1 MWLGWARQCDLLDED
16 DNDNDNDNND
26 DGDDG
31 NVATAYQRTWRA
43 Y

>member
-1 MWLGWARQCDLLDED
+1 LGWARQCDLLDGD
-16 DNDNDNDNND
+16 DNDNDND

>member
-1 MWLGWARQCDLLDED
+1 MWLGWARQCDLLDGD
-16 DNDNDNDNND
+16 NNDNDND

-43 Y
+43 C